1 MDAVL
6 IALAAAAG
14 AGALWW
20 QKARPTRAQ
29 KLLAS
34 AFDTD
39 AEVALHVAQ
48 HECRTRGQALSSIH
62 ILYGLIQD
70 ETVVGAL
77 RDAGHDPEAL
87 ETRVLAA
94 LDSTTAQDRDPE
106 IDVTERVQLLY
117 ARALYSAQTADR
129 KATCVDLWAY
139 LADSDAAALLDAA
152 GVAHVDV
159 LFRLYH
165 RHAPPSL
172 DGHTGDVHVVL
183 RNDDYT
189 TREIVVEIL
198 MTTFGYDARLAE
210 TRMMET
216 HTQGRGVV
224 GRYPVATAR
233 AKVAEV
239 RELTRSRGFPLW
251 IAIEPT

>member
-1 MDAVL
+1 MEAVL

-48 HECRTRGQALSSIH
+48 HECKNRGQALSSIH

-70 ETVVGAL
+70 ETIVAAL

-94 LDSTTAQDRDPE
+94 LDGATPSPDPDL
-106 IDVTERVQLLY
+106 DVTERVQLLY
-117 ARALYSAQTADR
+117 ARALYSAQTANR
-129 KATCVDLWAY
+129 KATCIDLWAY
-139 LADSDAAALLDAA
+139 LAESDAAALLD
-152 GVAHVDV
+152 GTNIAHVDV

-165 RHAPPSL
+165 RHGPQRL
-172 DGHTGDVHVVL
+172 DDYAGEVNIIL

-198 MTTFGYDARLAE
+198 MTTFGYDAQRAE

-224 GRYPVATAR
+224 GRFPVATAR
-233 AKVAEV
+233 TKVMEV

-251 IAIEPT
+251 IGIEPV